1 MMTYRDAG
9 APKTRPAAATFGNGE
24 RPPMRRCFRPSSL
37 VARLLAGALIAGGA
51 LVGEGR
57 ASAAVAWGDASLSRD
72 DAMVE
77 IGREGVATVTHV
89 LSLRVSGK
97 KFRAFVID
105 GVDDGAEAPEG
116 PEAAS
121 GRDGPGW
128 LVDIEG
134 SKGEKLSGLVE
145 PTKETRKLRVRLGD
159 AGLARGD
166 WTVRL
171 RYRVD
176 FAKQHLFARDD
187 STVHFSWQG
196 PHWPDGFDGG
206 KVTFVLPAGVVEPR
220 VGLADPAGGELGTQ
234 AVEGVALVALQ
245 RSPELDRLE
254 ITRPHVAHGD
264 DSTWIVHLDPRAM
277 PTVSAHLPRPERDTF
292 RVGEE
297 AQGIRAHLKWVL
309 ATPGLAV
316 LLGLALALRDRG
328 ARRAARAR
336 GTELRPLVPLSAAA
350 RAIGYGLTFAGACV
364 ATTAGQLYVAAGLL
378 AGAIALATA
387 RPPLP
392 ASARRPRG
400 RWLAIPA
407 SAIPAPRRPPGSWL
421 DPETPSGAFLAVAG
435 IAAVACGAVFVA
447 RTHLELA
454 IVGVIHALALVPLMA
469 TGRASQLP
477 PSLARDAWPL
487 LAPVGAAIGAIP
499 DVQTRPIARLVAAQS
514 AGANDG
520 ARSSEDAADAA
531 DAADADAGVD
541 EVRLRVDVAESAR
554 ARGVVQIEVG
564 CALVQGTGSA
574 TLVPELLVR
583 LRVGSDA
590 AARFDHVLAAVPASA
605 TLASLPGRTADER
618 VVAIRPAITSPVA
631 LRRWVEWTLATVGD
645 APAVPASRTPERA
658 LFAAAAAL

>member
-1 MMTYRDAG
+1 MTYRDAW
-9 APKTRPAAATFGNGE
+9 APKTRPAGATFGNGE
-24 RPPMRRCFRPSSL
+24 RPHMRRRFLASSL
-37 VARLLAGALIAGGA
+37 ASRLLAGALIAGGVLA
-51 LVGEGR
+51 GEGN

-72 DAMVE
+72 DAVVE
-77 IGREGVATVTHV
+77 IGREGVATVTHL

-134 SKGEKLSGLVE
+134 TKGEKVSGLVE
-145 PTKETRKLRVRLGD
+145 PTKETRKLRIRLGD

-187 STVHFSWQG
+187 ATLHFSWQG

-206 KVTFVLPAGVVEPR
+206 KVTFVLPAGVTEPR
-220 VGLADPAGGELGTQ
+220 VGLADPAGGELGSQ

-245 RSPELDRLE
+245 RTPELDRIE

-336 GTELRPLVPLSAAA
+336 GTELRPLVPISDAA
-350 RAIGYGLTFAGACV
+350 RASGYGLAFAGACV

-378 AGAIALATA
+378 ASALALATA
-387 RPPLP
+387 RPPMP

-400 RWLAIPA
+400 RWLAIPT
-407 SAIPAPRRPPGSWL
+407 SAIPAPRRPRGSL
-421 DPETPSGAFLAVAG
+421 FDPETPSGAFLALAG
-435 IAAVACGAVFVA
+435 LAAVVSGAVFVA

-454 IVGVIHALALVPLMA
+454 IVGVIHALAWVPLMA
-469 TGRASQLP
+469 TGRAAQLP

-487 LAPVGAAIGAIP
+487 LAPVGAAIGAIAG
-499 DVQTRPIARLVAAQS
+499 VQTRPIARLVAAQ
-514 AGANDG
+514 ADVA
-520 ARSSEDAADAA
+520 SEDLDA
-531 DAADADAGVD
+531 ADAGVD
-541 EVRLRVDVAESAR
+541 EVRLRVDLPEDV
-554 ARGVVQIEVG
+554 RGRGLVQLEVG

-583 LRVGSDA
+583 LRAGSDA
-590 AARFDHVLAAVPASA
+590 SARFDHVLEAVPESA
-605 TLASLPGRTADER
+605 TFASLPGRTADER
-618 VVAIRPAITSPVA
+618 VVAVRPAITTPTA
-631 LRRWVEWTLATVGD
+631 LRQWVEWALATVRD
-645 APAVPASRTPERA
+645 APAVPATRTPDRT
-658 LFAAAAAL
+658 LLAAAAAL